1 MSEEKKWDLSIQDY
15 ADKAMKLA
23 EKATDNYLEAI
34 TRMYLAVIASALI
47 IGAAAFIMGFLLGRM
62 K

>member
-1 MSEEKKWDLSIQDY
+1 MSDDKKWDLNLQEY

-34 TRMYLAVIASALI
+34 TRMYVCALVIGLI
-47 IGAAAFIMGFLLGRM
+47 LGGVGFVMGYAIGGL